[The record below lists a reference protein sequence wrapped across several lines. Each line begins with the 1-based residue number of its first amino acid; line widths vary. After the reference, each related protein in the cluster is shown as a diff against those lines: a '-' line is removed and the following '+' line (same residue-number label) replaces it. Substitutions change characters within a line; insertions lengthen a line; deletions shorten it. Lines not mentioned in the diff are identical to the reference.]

1 MTELRA
7 PRQSRRAGR
16 ARSRVDRLPSGLRVL
31 LPGLLAAGLGVGA
44 AFGQSALVAGID
56 FLLPD
61 ARRLSSY
68 NRPGTLTVLDA
79 NGAVLFKDGP
89 ATRERLP
96 SGKMPKLIEK
106 AFVAAE
112 DRRFYQHGGVDT
124 VGILRAMVRNLKER
138 AVEEGASTITQQL
151 ARTVYLDQDRT
162 LWRKIKEAALASKIE
177 RQLSKQQILEQYLNF
192 VYLGSSAY
200 GVADA
205 AWVYFSKT
213 PEQLTLAEAA
223 MIAGLPPAPSVYS
236 PLINPDLALKRR
248 AIVLR
253 RMREAGFIDDAQLD
267 RAQAA
272 PLALKPAEPKY
283 YANPAPWFISW
294 MEQQLPKVLSKEEL
308 EVGGLTIRTGL
319 NKAWQERAQSVVNQ
333 VAGGGGLQGA
343 LVSMEPGT
351 GLVRAMVGGTD
362 WQKSQFNRATQAVR
376 SPGSTFKLFA
386 YTAAIQYGMRPED
399 SVTSRERCYRDGYKR
414 FCIPGAGSSM
424 SMLSAL
430 TNSINPAAV
439 GLAEK
444 VGYPRVIGVAR
455 QLGITGEIGEYPA
468 MVLGSNEKTM
478 LEMVAAYAAINN
490 RGVYVEPTPFDEI
503 YGPDGELL
511 WSRRVDAK
519 PPRRAVPSDVAD
531 TVMWMLQNVV
541 NAGTGRPASLPDRA
555 AAGKTGTA
563 EGARDLWFIG
573 SIPQLTTAIW
583 FGYDENWKTGSSS
596 ATAAATWYSYM
607 LGLLKDIPVQKFPP
621 RPELT
626 GSFIPYVPPKSP
638 KNGTAPPTEVGP
650 SGRSWETTVDDPDR
664 SRSRWAD
671 GTDDRDPTDRDPSL
685 QEGRWTPPEP
695 EKERPRWQAPVEPRQ
710 WETPGRSA
718 EPAPAA
724 APPQAAPAP
733 AAAPSPAEAAPPGP
747 PSPPPPLPPSA
758 AGPAPSLPVA
768 PPPPVPAPTPR

>member
-1 MTELRA
+1 M
-7 PRQSRRAGR
+7 
-16 ARSRVDRLPSGLRVL
+16 PSGLRVL

-96 SGKMPKLIEK
+96 SGNMPKLIEK

-124 VGILRAMVRNLKER
+124 VGIIRAMVRNLRER
-138 AVEEGASTITQQL
+138 SVEEGASTITQQL

-213 PEQLTLAEAA
+213 PEQLTLEEAA
-223 MIAGLPPAPSVYS
+223 LIAGLPPAPSVYS

-253 RMREAGFIDDAQLD
+253 RMREAGFIDAAQLD

-414 FCIPGAGSSM
+414 FCIPGSGTSM

-455 QLGITGEIGEYPA
+455 QLGITGEIGEY
-468 MVLGSNEKTM
+468 
-478 LEMVAAYAAINN
+478 
-490 RGVYVEPTPFDEI
+490 
-503 YGPDGELL
+503 
-511 WSRRVDAK
+511 
-519 PPRRAVPSDVAD
+519 
-531 TVMWMLQNVV
+531 
-541 NAGTGRPASLPDRA
+541 
-555 AAGKTGTA
+555 
-563 EGARDLWFIG
+563 
-573 SIPQLTTAIW
+573 
-583 FGYDENWKTGSSS
+583 
-596 ATAAATWYSYM
+596 
-607 LGLLKDIPVQKFPP
+607 
-621 RPELT
+621 
-626 GSFIPYVPPKSP
+626 
-638 KNGTAPPTEVGP
+638 
-650 SGRSWETTVDDPDR
+650 
-664 SRSRWAD
+664 
-671 GTDDRDPTDRDPSL
+671 
-685 QEGRWTPPEP
+685 
-695 EKERPRWQAPVEPRQ
+695 
-710 WETPGRSA
+710 
-718 EPAPAA
+718 
-724 APPQAAPAP
+724 
-733 AAAPSPAEAAPPGP
+733 
-747 PSPPPPLPPSA
+747 
-758 AGPAPSLPVA
+758 
-768 PPPPVPAPTPR
+768 